1 MAIFGT
7 NRPVA
12 TPLFIGY
19 LIALSWLLTRLR
31 FFKGAGLTKTQLI
44 LVYILKIAA
53 GIFYGWLG
61 IFYGTTANMTD
72 TWFYHAGGLQ
82 EQQILLNDPAKFFGE
97 LVHDPYQNGRWKFL
111 STENS
116 YWNDLKS
123 NAITKSLAILNFLTG
138 GYYMVNVLFYNLLG
152 MVGLICYYR
161 VLIDR
166 YPTKKTAVGL
176 GVILLPSVLFWTSGI
191 HKEGLIFTALGAI
204 LYSVYFMLKQ
214 NKRSIRRLTM
224 FLAGLQMI
232 LVFRNHLLLALLPA
246 LLLWYL
252 LVRFQT
258 NPFRLTLAM
267 YAVFISLFFLS
278 SFIDP
283 RIDLP
288 ESVARKQQEFMKLK
302 GKSSIEVDPLQPNA
316 PGFLKNLPQTIDLAF
331 TRPHPSNV
339 RHLLSLAAFLEVIA
353 WGGLLMLW
361 LRFRDRNLTWGNQPI
376 DFFLLAF
383 SVSVMLLIG
392 FSINNLGAI
401 VRYRSVIL
409 LPLLLPLIAGID
421 WLRLRTFLQFK

>member
-7 NRPVA
+7 NRYVA

-19 LIALSWLLTRLR
+19 LIALSWLLSRLE

-44 LVYILKIAA
+44 LVYLLKIAA

-82 EQQILLNDPAKFFGE
+82 EQQILLNDPARFFGE
-97 LVHDPYQNGRWKFL
+97 LVQDPYQNGKWKFL

-123 NAITKSLAILNFLTG
+123 NAITKSLAVLNFLTG

-152 MVGLICYYR
+152 MMGLICYYR

-166 YPTKKTAVGL
+166 YPTKKTAIGL

-191 HKEGLIFTALGAI
+191 HKEGLVFTALGMI
-204 LYSVYFMLKQ
+204 LYSMYFMLKQ
-214 NKRSIRRLTM
+214 NNRNTRRWLM
-224 FLAGLQMI
+224 LLAGLLMI
-232 LVFRNHLLLALLPA
+232 LVFRNHLLLALIPA
-246 LLLWYL
+246 LLVWYL
-252 LVRFQT
+252 LERFPS
-258 NPFRLTLAM
+258 NRSRLTLAS
-267 YAVFISLFFLS
+267 YVIFISIFFLS
-278 SFIDP
+278 SFINP

-288 ESVARKQQEFMKLK
+288 GAVARKQEEFLKLK
-302 GKSSIEVDPLQPNA
+302 GKSSIEVDILQPNTI
-316 PGFLKNLPQTIDLAF
+316 GFLKNLPQSVDLAF

-339 RHLLSLAAFLEVIA
+339 RHLLSLAAFLEVMA
-353 WGGLLMLW
+353 WAGLLLLW
-361 LRFRDRNLTWGNQPI
+361 LRFRDRAIPWGDRSIDYFMLT
-376 DFFLLAF
+376 F
-383 SVSVMLLIG
+383 SISVMLLIG

-401 VRYRSVIL
+401 ARYRSVIL
-409 LPLLLPLIAGID
+409 LPLLLPLIAGIN
-421 WLRLRTFLQFK
+421 WSRLRSYLQIK